1 MRILHIHAGKNPKA
15 NTSNSYLDS
24 LPIELAKSGNEC
36 LLLYCANTS
45 LFNSPKIVQEENL
58 IDSLTVYRIINSSV
72 YAGPPPGSGQ
82 GTRTPLKDCIP
93 EERLTTSFNNF
104 IASIKPDICH
114 IQNIFGFPIGLV
126 DILKKY
132 GVPVV
137 FTLHD
142 YTPICPTSHLF
153 LKTGRI
159 CSYKVDELE
168 CAKCCSGSPSF
179 MQFSMQDAFEKL
191 LCSIRYKS
199 FFWRLVAKVR
209 NTLLEF
215 VKRFHRQL
223 KNKPYRIRLK
233 LMAEFL
239 NKVDLVHCI
248 SSIQAKRL
256 QELTGKLKN
265 LVVLPL
271 CPPSL
276 VSICHVPRISLTE
289 EQVPTF
295 CVLNVQNGRDDKG
308 YSFLHEAL
316 KSLEKMRSDFKVMW
330 YATGVDT
337 QCVKFKGLY
346 SQDDLDSIA
355 SDSDFCIIPSLWY
368 ETLAFTGVEMLA
380 RGVPLICSKRVGVS
394 EYLID
399 GVNGLLFEPDH
410 PDTLVS
416 LMSHVLENPEK
427 YLKMRKGESNA
438 PYWKQTFPEHVAEFY
453 DKILL
458 NAVNKAKCKTQKI
471 SLNALAN

>member
-1 MRILHIHAGKNPKA
+1 MRILHIHAGKNPNSK
-15 NTSNSYLDS
+15 TSNSYLDS

-36 LLLYCANTS
+36 ILLYCANTS
-45 LFNSPKIVQEENL
+45 LFNSPKIIKENGL
-58 IDSLTVYRIINSSV
+58 INSISVYKIINSCV
-72 YAGPPPGSGQ
+72 YAGLPPGSGQ

-93 EERLTTSFNNF
+93 EEHLKTSFDQF
-104 IASIKPDICH
+104 IASTKPDICH
-114 IQNIFGFPIGLV
+114 IQNIFGFPVGLV
-126 DILKKY
+126 DILKKH
-132 GVPVV
+132 GVPIVV
-137 FTLHD
+137 TLHD
-142 YTPICPTSHLF
+142 YTPICPTAHLF
-153 LKTGRI
+153 LKSGRI
-159 CSYKVDELE
+159 CSYIADELE
-168 CAKCCSGSPSF
+168 CATCCSNSPSF
-179 MQFSMQDAFEKL
+179 MQFLLQDISEKL

-209 NTLLEF
+209 NQLL
-215 VKRFHRQL
+215 KLIKIFHRQL
-223 KNKPYRIRLK
+223 KDEPYRMRLK
-233 LMAEFL
+233 LMVEFL

-256 QELTGKLKN
+256 QESTGKLKN

-271 CPPSL
+271 CPPNL
-276 VSICHVPRISLTE
+276 VSIRHVPRISLTE
-289 EQVPTF
+289 EQVPKF

-330 YATGVDT
+330 YATGEDT
-337 QCVKFKGLY
+337 KCIKFKGLY
-346 SQDDLDSIA
+346 SQEDLDSIA

-416 LMSHVLENPEK
+416 IMSHVLENPEK
-427 YLKMRKGESNA
+427 YLKMREGESNA
-438 PYWKQTFPEHVAEFY
+438 PYWKQTFSEHVAEFY
-453 DKILL
+453 NKILA
-458 NAVNKAKCKTQKI
+458 NTVNKQIEKTKN
-471 SLNALAN
+471 SSWM